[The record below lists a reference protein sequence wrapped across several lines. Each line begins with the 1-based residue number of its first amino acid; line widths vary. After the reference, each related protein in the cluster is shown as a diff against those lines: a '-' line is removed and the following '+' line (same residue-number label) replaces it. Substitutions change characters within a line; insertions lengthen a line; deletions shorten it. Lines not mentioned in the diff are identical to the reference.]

1 MKTSKPYV
9 AKFAC
14 LAFAAATVAPAVLQA
29 QPTTNVGQILTKQE
43 RLINLE
49 LDEKLAQKTAAINKI
64 TNPVAPTNSAQ
75 VGSVAPSVYIPPV
88 SQASKPV
95 QQKRDV
101 AGEFS
106 THAVYGTDSSLT
118 LEFSYL
124 GQRAT
129 ARRGE
134 INYGWRLVALTNQ
147 TARFIRVEADKEKSS
162 VKVGA
167 TVDIPVR
174 LVAADT
180 ATMRT
185 LLAPSTPSSGPLPSG
200 VPSVLPSPQ
209 TPQSVGQFAQPGLP
223 PAVGLPQGTNAP
235 K

>member
-1 MKTSKPYV
+1 MKTLKPL
-9 AKFAC
+9 ARK
-14 LAFAAATVAPAVLQA
+14 LAFLTIAACALTPFALQA

-43 RLINLE
+43 RLINLD
-49 LDEKLAQKTAAINKI
+49 LDEKLAQKAAAISKI
-64 TNPVAPTNSAQ
+64 INPPPPPGAQ
-75 VGSVAPSVYIPPV
+75 VMGAMPPAISPSVIRT
-88 SQASKPV
+88 AKPSH
-95 QQKRDV
+95 QKRDV
-101 AGEFS
+101 ASEFA

-124 GQRAT
+124 GQRFT

-134 INYGWRLVALTNQ
+134 INHGWRLLALTSQ
-147 TARFIRVEADKEKSS
+147 TARFIRVEADKEKPP

-167 TVDIPVR
+167 TVDVPVR

-185 LLAPSTPSSGPLPSG
+185 LLAPATPASGPLPSG
-200 VPSVLPSPQ
+200 VPTVQPSLQ
-209 TPQSVGQFAQPGLP
+209 TPQAVGQFAQPGVP
-223 PAVGLPQGTNAP
+223 PTVGLPQGVNAP